1 MMYVFICPKC
11 AKTRMVSLQ
20 RQLSCSACGRS
31 MANCEIDFTDWIR
44 LDESQRQ
51 KMIYVYSHTEDKNLC
66 FFRPM
71 PVYNRWERN
80 YFC

>member
-1 MMYVFICPKC
+1 
-11 AKTRMVSLQ
+11 MVSLQ